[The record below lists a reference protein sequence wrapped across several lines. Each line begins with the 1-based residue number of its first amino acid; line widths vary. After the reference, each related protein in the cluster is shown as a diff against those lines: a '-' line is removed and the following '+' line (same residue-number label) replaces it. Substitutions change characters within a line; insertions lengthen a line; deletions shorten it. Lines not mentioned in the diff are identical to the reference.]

1 MEFSWWLVLLAG
13 FAGWCIGYEKLRHSL
28 SNLPRILTRS
38 SGSDL
43 STLLPDHNDQV
54 ERDLELNNLL
64 EQYAVDDNSVEL
76 YLTLGDAFRRRGE
89 YSRAIAVHEHL
100 LSKGHLSDDQQRK
113 VKLEMARDYAGAGLL
128 DRVEALLKPLVK
140 DNPEDAASQASLLRL
155 YEKQQEWEAAIEL
168 ASVSTSMAA
177 GERAALKAQ
186 YYCELAVVA
195 ELEDDLPAMEKWLQR
210 ALKSEPHCSRAL
222 VMLGGYCIELKQY
235 RKAIS
240 NFEKIEEHHPEL
252 VPEIAQSYFFALHEV
267 DDNEEMLRKHLEYV
281 RGRQNSYSVIK
292 LARDAIGKL
301 EGEKKASQFF
311 IEQLAKRPSLKGLRD
326 WAEYEMQLIKT
337 EDREKVAAVVDMLR
351 DVTDEKPVYLCN
363 RCGYRCKQI
372 QWLCPGCENWNSV
385 KVIIGAEGE

>member
-28 SNLPRILTRS
+28 SNLPRIFTRS
-38 SGSDL
+38 PGSDL
-43 STLLPDHNDQV
+43 STLLPDHNDQI

-64 EQYAVDDNSVEL
+64 EQYAVDNNSVEL

-100 LSKGHLSDDQQRK
+100 LSTGHLSDDQQRK

-140 DNPEDAASQASLLRL
+140 ANPEDAASQASLLRL
-155 YEKQQEWEAAIEL
+155 YEKQQEWQDAIEL

-177 GERAALKAQ
+177 AERAALKAQ
-186 YYCELAVVA
+186 YYCELAVIA
-195 ELEDDLPAMEKWLQR
+195 ELEDDLPAMEKWLQQ

-222 VMLGGYCIELKQY
+222 VMLGRYCIELKQH
-235 RKAIS
+235 REAIS
-240 NFEKIEEHHPEL
+240 NFEQIEEHHPEL
-252 VPEIAQSYFFALHEV
+252 VPEIAQSWFFALHEV
-267 DDNEEMLRKHLEYV
+267 DDEETLRKHLEYV

-301 EGEKKASQFF
+301 EGEARASEFF

-326 WAEYEMQLIKT
+326 WAEYELQLIKT

>member
-13 FAGWCIGYEKLRHSL
+13 FAGWLIGYEKLRYSL
-28 SNLPRILTRS
+28 SNLSRLFS
-38 SGSDL
+38 SGSRADL
-43 STLLPDHNDQV
+43 STLLPDHDDQV
-54 ERDLELNNLL
+54 ELDLELGNLL
-64 EQYAVDDNSVEL
+64 EQYAVDENSVEL

-100 LSKGHLSDDQQRK
+100 LSNGHLSNEQQRK
-113 VKLEMARDYAGAGLL
+113 VKLELARDYAGAGLL
-128 DRVEALLKPLVK
+128 DRVEALLKPLVR

-155 YEKQQEWEAAIEL
+155 YEKQQEWQDAIEL

-177 GERAALKAQ
+177 AERASLKAQ
-186 YYCELAVVA
+186 YYCELAVIA
-195 ELEDDLPAMEKWLQR
+195 ELEDDLPAMEKWLQH

-222 VMLGGYCIELKQY
+222 VMLGRYCIELKQY
-235 RKAIS
+235 REAIS
-240 NFEKIEEHHPEL
+240 NFEQIEKHHPEL
-252 VPEIAQSYFFALHEV
+252 VPEIAESYFFALHEV
-267 DDNEEMLRKHLEYV
+267 DDEETLRKHLEYI

-301 EGEKKASQFF
+301 EDEKQASQFF
-311 IEQLAKRPSLKGLRD
+311 IEQLARRPSLKGLRD
-326 WAEYEMQLIKT
+326 WAEYEIQLVKA

-363 RCGYRCKQI
+363 KCGYRCKQI

-385 KVIIGAEGE
+385 QVIIGAEGE

>member
-28 SNLPRILTRS
+28 SNLPRILTRT

-64 EQYAVDDNSVEL
+64 EQYAVDDDSVEL

-89 YSRAIAVHEHL
+89 YSRAIGVHEHL
-100 LSKGHLSDDQQRK
+100 LSNGRLSDDQQRK

-140 DNPEDAASQASLLRL
+140 DNPQDAASQASLLRL
-155 YEKQQEWEAAIEL
+155 YEKQQEWEDAIEL
-168 ASVSTSMAA
+168 ASVSTSMDAV
-177 GERAALKAQ
+177 ERASLKAQ

-222 VMLGGYCIELKQY
+222 VMLGRYCIELKQY
-235 RKAIS
+235 PQAIS
-240 NFEKIEEHHPEL
+240 HFEQIEKHHPEL
-252 VPEIAQSYFFALHEV
+252 VPEIAESYFFALHEV
-267 DDNEEMLRKHLEYV
+267 DDEAILRKHLDYV
-281 RGRQNSYSVIK
+281 RSRQNSYSVIK
-292 LARDAIGKL
+292 LARDAIGRL
-301 EGEKKASQFF
+301 EGEKKASEFF
-311 IEQLAKRPSLKGLRD
+311 IEQLAMRPSLKGLRD
-326 WAEYEMQLIKT
+326 WAEYELQHTKT
-337 EDREKVAAVVDMLR
+337 QDKEKVTAIVDMLR
-351 DVTDEKPVYLCN
+351 DVTDEKPVYLCDK
-363 RCGYRCKQI
+363 CGYRCKQI

>member
-28 SNLPRILTRS
+28 SNLPRFLTRT

-89 YSRAIAVHEHL
+89 YSRAIGVHEHL
-100 LSKGHLSDDQQRK
+100 LSNGHLSEDQQRK

-140 DNPEDAASQASLLRL
+140 DNPQDAASQASLLRL
-155 YEKQQEWEAAIEL
+155 YEKQQEWEDAIEL
-168 ASVSTSMAA
+168 ASVSTSMDAV
-177 GERAALKAQ
+177 ERASLKAQ

-222 VMLGGYCIELKQY
+222 VMLGRYCIELKQY
-235 RKAIS
+235 PQAIS
-240 NFEKIEEHHPEL
+240 HFEQIEKHHPEL
-252 VPEIAQSYFFALHEV
+252 VPEIAESYFFALHEV
-267 DDNEEMLRKHLEYV
+267 DDEAILRKHLDYV

-292 LARDAIGKL
+292 LARDAIGRL
-301 EGEKKASQFF
+301 EGEKKASEFF
-311 IEQLAKRPSLKGLRD
+311 IEQLARRPSLKGLRD
-326 WAEYEMQLIKT
+326 WAEYELQLTKT
-337 EDREKVAAVVDMLR
+337 QDKEKVAAIVEMLR
-351 DVTDEKPVYLCN
+351 DVTDEKPVYLCDK
-363 RCGYRCKQI
+363 CGYRCKQI